1 MQRWFSLL
9 LGFSLILFACKPDT
23 PSSWT
28 EMVPERTPFLIIPED
43 NTSLTQMLN
52 APYMPLFEDMST
64 SAIQLTGE
72 LIEDSEADIPLLAIL
87 LYPDTSNDWKP
98 VWVTETLSGLVRHL
112 TRRYQQPFA
121 QNQYHFKGHTI
132 EKLFISNRTFYVL
145 ETGPITLV
153 SESSLGIEDMLRTL
167 YGEMEA
173 MALSGDDTRPGSYIV
188 NTPSLE
194 RWVEQLAQVAYR
206 PLLLNAFDG
215 SGPMSAQLSENNPDD
230 SILWNLK
237 GSMAIDANP
246 STLIRSISAPSK
258 ELQLDRYIS
267 TNAAA
272 FSIFQLEPR
281 MVPPDG
287 EPTGGLDEYLSEN
300 SGVFRDIASL
310 LNDEVAFVAFS
321 ESGFM
326 SSSEFLF
333 LRRLDDPADFRLRLN
348 SLVSE
353 GLIQRDGSTYMINSP
368 WLGNLIA
375 SDMAMIGNF
384 YLSVTGNTA
393 AISRSRNLAE
403 SAGLDHNR
411 RRVVY
416 YDDHYIRIRENL
428 PEVMSSFTYVDTP
441 DFNSYIQP
449 WLYPQNYFDV
459 LSSNL
464 EILTITTSRA
474 SNNSPLEVDITSY
487 PRETTD
493 APFIERWVYPFTSE
507 MTGKPVLANIGGSS
521 REEIIF
527 SAEDG
532 SVYAI
537 ASDGTVV
544 TQASTSP
551 DTPVGSPVVYDWYGN
566 NQNVILQAAGR
577 KIYAWNEVG
586 SLLPNF
592 PMELDED
599 ITTPIQVQ
607 DVTRNGVAEIIVAT
621 ADRNVHILDARGDN
635 ISGWPQTANS
645 VIRSKP
651 LITQYDQQ
659 RVLFAFA
666 ENGLHG
672 WEINGSRKEGFPV
685 FIESQYN
692 GSPVIHNDHI
702 LGSASDGN
710 LYATGPSELFADSL
724 VASSAGDSL
733 VTQSLNV
740 SNNSLNSTP
749 VVFNEMIRVDEQLV
763 REDLILTQSSNGSI
777 IIFNT
782 DGKLRFTQ
790 NMGQP
795 GSENVSPQ
803 ILDINRN
810 NRKDVVA
817 LADFGRLYAWDLIS
831 GNRIYDL
838 PTSGMR
844 YPIIFDL
851 NRDGNME
858 IIAQTREGLRTWTV
872 FRPAERGGTG
882 VGE

>member
-1 MQRWFSLL
+1 MHRWYTLL
-9 LGFSLILFACKPDT
+9 LGFSLIFFACKPDP
-23 PSSWT
+23 PSSWS
-28 EMVPERTPFLIIPED
+28 EMVPDRTPFLIIPGE
-43 NTSLTQMLN
+43 NSSLNEMLN

-72 LIEDSEADIPLLAIL
+72 LMADAGAEIPLLAVL
-87 LYPDTSNDWKP
+87 LYPNTSNDWKP
-98 VWVTETLSGLVRHL
+98 VWVTETLSGLVGHL

-121 QNQYHFKGHTI
+121 QNQYRFKGHTI
-132 EKLFISNRTFYVL
+132 EKLYISNRTFYAL
-145 ETGPITLV
+145 ETGPYTII
-153 SESSLGIEDMLRTL
+153 SESSLAIEDMLRTF

-188 NTPSLE
+188 NTPNLE
-194 RWVEQLAQVAYR
+194 RWVEQLAQVSYR
-206 PLLLNAFDG
+206 PLLLNTFDG
-215 SGPMSAQLSENNPDD
+215 SGPLAAQLSENNPDD

-237 GSMAIDANP
+237 GSMAIDGNP

-272 FSIFQLEPR
+272 FSIFQLEPG
-281 MVPPDG
+281 MVPPDEEPSG
-287 EPTGGLDEYLSEN
+287 ELDEYFSEN
-300 SGVFRDIASL
+300 NGAFRDIATL

-333 LRRLDDPADFRLRLN
+333 LRRIDEPADFRLRLN
-348 SLVSE
+348 NLAAE
-353 GLIQRDGSTYMINSP
+353 GLIQRDGSMYMINSP
-368 WLGNLIA
+368 WLGKLIG
-375 SDMAMIGNF
+375 SDMSMIGNF
-384 YLSVTGNTA
+384 YLSVSGNTA

-403 SAGLDHNR
+403 SVGLDHNR

-428 PEVMSSFTYVDTP
+428 PNNMSSFTYVDTP
-441 DFNSYIQP
+441 NFNSYIQP

-459 LSSNL
+459 LSSSL
-464 EILTITTSRA
+464 ENLTITTSRA
-474 SNNSPLEVDITSY
+474 NNNSPLEVDITSY
-487 PRETTD
+487 PRETTE
-493 APFIERWVYPFTSE
+493 APFRERWVYPVASDI
-507 MTGKPVLANIGGSS
+507 TGKPVLANIGGGS

-527 SAEDG
+527 SAIDG

-537 ASDGTVV
+537 AADGTVV

-551 DTPVGSPVVYDWYGN
+551 DTPVGSPVVFDWYGN

-577 KIYAWNEVG
+577 KIYAWNEAG

-607 DVTRNGVAEIIVAT
+607 DVTRNGVAEVIVAT
-621 ADRNVHILDARGDN
+621 ADRNVHILDSRGDN

-651 LITQYDQQ
+651 LVTQYDQQ
-659 RVLFAFA
+659 RTLFAFA
-666 ENGLHG
+666 ENGLHA
-672 WEINGSRKEGFPV
+672 WEINGSRKAGFPV

-710 LYATGPSELFADSL
+710 LYATGPSGLFADSL
-724 VASSAGDSL
+724 AASSAGDSL
-733 VTQSLNV
+733 ITRSLNV

-749 VVFNEMIRVDEQLV
+749 VVFNEMIRVDEELV

-803 ILDINRN
+803 LLDLNSN

-831 GNRIYDL
+831 GDRIYDL

-844 YPIIFDL
+844 YPIFFDL

-872 FRPAERGGTG
+872 FRQ
-882 VGE
+882 